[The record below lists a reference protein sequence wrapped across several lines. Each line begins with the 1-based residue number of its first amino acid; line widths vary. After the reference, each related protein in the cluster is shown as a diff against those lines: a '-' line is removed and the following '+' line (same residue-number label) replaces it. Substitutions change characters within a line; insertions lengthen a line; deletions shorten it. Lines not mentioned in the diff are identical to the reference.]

1 MATDYFLQ
9 RSRDQVQARMAME
22 DLVDHLEPDQ
32 IQAMYQVAWGLV
44 RDDIA
49 CVVKARI
56 EIGHTALAAKFP
68 QLASVPQAT
77 QGQEHH
83 P

>member
-9 RSRDQVQARMAME
+9 RSRDHVQARKAIE
-22 DLVDHLEPDQ
+22 DLVEHLDPDQ

-49 CVVKARI
+49 TVVRARI
-56 EIGHTALAAKFP
+56 AIGHPALAAKFP
-68 QLASVPQAT
+68 QLASPSPVSHAKEQYP
-77 QGQEHH
+77 
-83 P
+83 

>member
-22 DLVDHLEPDQ
+22 ELVDHLEPDQ

-49 CVVKARI
+49 SVVRARI
-56 EIGHTALAAKFP
+56 EIGHTVLAAKFP
-68 QLASVPQAT
+68 QLASVAPAP
-77 QGQEHH
+77 QGQELH